1 MSTQQDQ
8 AYDSLSR
15 YQVAVAANAAEA
27 ERTSFIRRTYTH
39 LTAAVLLLVV
49 IEFAIFSVVP
59 AATLEKAVGVMVS
72 GWNWLLVMG
81 AFMVISMIAN
91 KWAISARSHSKQYM
105 GLGLYILAQSLL
117 LVPLLFI
124 AEKFGKPGTIGSA
137 GVISGFVFT
146 GLTMIVFFTRADF
159 SWMRKALMLLGFA
172 FIGMI
177 VCGSLFEFHFG
188 MLYSCLG
195 IGLAGGYILY
205 YTSQIMLRFRTDQH
219 IVAAL
224 CLFAAVILLFWYI
237 LSLLMELQRR

>member
-1 MSTQQDQ
+1 MSYQQGQ
-8 AYDSLSR
+8 AYDSVSR
-15 YQVAVAANAAEA
+15 YQSAVAANAAEA
-27 ERTSFIRRTYTH
+27 ERTSFIRRTYMH
-39 LTAAVLLLVV
+39 LTASVLLLVV
-49 IEFAIFSVVP
+49 IEFTIFSFVP
-59 AATLEKAVGVMVS
+59 AATLEKAVGVMFR

-81 AFMVISMIAN
+81 AFMMVSMIAN
-91 KWAISARSHSKQYM
+91 KWAISARSYSKQYM
-105 GLGLYILAQSLL
+105 GLGLYILAQALI

-146 GLTMIVFFTRADF
+146 GLTMIVFFTRADL
-159 SWMRKALMLLGFA
+159 SWMRKALMLMSFVFL
-172 FIGMI
+172 GMI
-177 VCGSLFEFHFG
+177 LCGILFEFHFG
-188 MLYSCLG
+188 MLFSCLG

-205 YTSQIMLRFRTDQH
+205 YTSHIMLRFHTDQH